1 MNRSEI
7 ETQVIDV
14 VSKQLGVD
22 KSEIKLES
30 SFAND
35 LNADSLDTVELVMNL
50 EDDFSVTI
58 PEEEAEA
65 IQTVGKA
72 VDFIVDAKIAELR
85 MLIKQG
91 KSAEQIAK
99 IMKVDVKTIQ
109 DEIMKE
115 SVDAKKAE

>member
-7 ETQVIDV
+7 ETKVIDV

-72 VDFIVDAKIAELR
+72 VDFIVAAQEAE
-85 MLIKQG
+85 
-91 KSAEQIAK
+91 
-99 IMKVDVKTIQ
+99 
-109 DEIMKE
+109 
-115 SVDAKKAE
+115 

>member
-35 LNADSLDTVELVMNL
+35 LNADSLDSVELVMNL

-72 VDFIVDAKIAELR
+72 VDFIVAAKEAE
-85 MLIKQG
+85 
-91 KSAEQIAK
+91 
-99 IMKVDVKTIQ
+99 
-109 DEIMKE
+109 
-115 SVDAKKAE
+115 

>member
-1 MNRSEI
+1 MTMTKAEV
-7 ETQVIDV
+7 EAKV
-14 VSKQLGVD
+14 VDIVSTQLGVD
-22 KSEIKLES
+22 KSEVSLSS

-72 VDFIVDAKIAELR
+72 VDFIVAAKEAE
-85 MLIKQG
+85 
-91 KSAEQIAK
+91 
-99 IMKVDVKTIQ
+99 
-109 DEIMKE
+109 
-115 SVDAKKAE
+115 

>member
-1 MNRSEI
+1 MNRAEI
-7 ETQVIDV
+7 EIQVIDV

-58 PEEEAEA
+58 PEEKAES
-65 IQTVGKA
+65 IQTVGSA
-72 VDFIVDAKIAELR
+72 VDFIVAAKEAE
-85 MLIKQG
+85 
-91 KSAEQIAK
+91 
-99 IMKVDVKTIQ
+99 
-109 DEIMKE
+109 
-115 SVDAKKAE
+115 

>member
-72 VDFIVDAKIAELR
+72 VDFIVAAQEAE
-85 MLIKQG
+85 
-91 KSAEQIAK
+91 
-99 IMKVDVKTIQ
+99 
-109 DEIMKE
+109 
-115 SVDAKKAE
+115 

>member
-58 PEEEAEA
+58 PEEKAEA
-65 IQTVGKA
+65 IQTVGLA
-72 VDFIVDAKIAELR
+72 VDFIVDAK
-85 MLIKQG
+85 
-91 KSAEQIAK
+91 
-99 IMKVDVKTIQ
+99 
-109 DEIMKE
+109 
-115 SVDAKKAE
+115 KAE